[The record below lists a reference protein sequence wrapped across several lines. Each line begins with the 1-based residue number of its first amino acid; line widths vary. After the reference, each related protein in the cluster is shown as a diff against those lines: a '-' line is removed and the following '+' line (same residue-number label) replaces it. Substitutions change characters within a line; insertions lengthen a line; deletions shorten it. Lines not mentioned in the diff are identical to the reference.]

1 MTHKDFVLD
10 VQKSCHI
17 DHQHCTMLLNA
28 LCKLMAQAGVEQVPV
43 TLAGLGT
50 FTSRKHPEYI
60 QEDPQTGRQTLYP
73 PRISYRMQTEEHA
86 TAEGLLEKQLA
97 EHTRTDIEMTSKFVA
112 SLVQTIVGALSHGEE
127 VEVKGLGTFRNVV
140 THQGELQRV
149 AYMPDDLM
157 RNLVNAPFNC
167 FEPVVIENHPASV
180 LEPLAEGSAA
190 PSSEEPESAAPA
202 LAVEAAA
209 DSPCDKVAASADVPC
224 TEEGAPACAEEV
236 AASADAPCAE
246 EGDPAS
252 ADEVAASTDA
262 PSAEEEPEIAT
273 AETSVIPMD
282 ANNELEQI
290 TQSNTDKTSNPMNND
305 PQKDYEDDDDF
316 LFSAQNLSRTN
327 HKLIYTLGVLI
338 ALACVAMI
346 AFILNIDK
354 EDSSRDF
361 TASNS
366 YTSDEPYVQPNP
378 ELDIPEEG
386 EEQTAETLAPE
397 ESVAEEPHTVEPTP
411 TAAEPKAA
419 ETTKN
424 AQQEKTAESAKT
436 EPAAPEKN
444 AEKPKENKTT
454 APASARLKNPDGSYA
469 THKLVAG
476 DRLTILALK
485 YYGEKSF
492 WPYIFE
498 VNKDKLK
505 SPSLIQTGVTIYLPD
520 PAYFGIDANDP
531 ESIRKAKNAAAPLLK
546 L

>member
-180 LEPLAEGSAA
+180 LEPLAEVSAA

-202 LAVEAAA
+202 HADEDAA
-209 DSPCDKVAASADVPC
+209 DSPC
-224 TEEGAPACAEEV
+224 
-236 AASADAPCAE
+236 
-246 EGDPAS
+246 
-252 ADEVAASTDA
+252 DEVAASTDA
-262 PSAEEEPEIAT
+262 PCTEESDPASAEEVAASTDAPCAEEEPEIAT

-305 PQKDYEDDDDF
+305 PQKEYEDDDDF
-316 LFSAQNLSRTN
+316 PFSPQNLSRTN

-386 EEQTAETLAPE
+386 EEQTAETLVPE
-397 ESVAEEPHTVEPTP
+397 ESVAEEPQTVEPTP
-411 TAAEPKAA
+411 TAAEPTAA
-419 ETTKN
+419 ETAKN
-424 AQQEKTAESAKT
+424 AQQEKTAEPAKT